1 MEYLLKIHYQMF
13 FKTFFIV
20 ILIKISK
27 MDRQSPFLF
36 LISMFF
42 LNPSFGQIMDNA
54 SIVKEGSKLVK
65 IGSGF
70 IFTEGPA
77 VDKNGNVFF
86 TDQPNNTIVKWS
98 ANSGQ
103 LSIFS
108 DQSGRSNGLY
118 FDQKGNLIACA
129 DMDNQIW
136 SFSADGKPTVLLDT
150 YEGKKLNG
158 PNDLWI
164 SPFGG
169 IYFTDPLYKRKYWT
183 RNPEMQQDGEHVY
196 FLSADRKTVL
206 RVDTSM
212 EKPNGIIGTSNGK
225 RLYVADIG
233 AKKTYSYRISKDNSL
248 IDKKLFADM
257 GSDGMTID
265 EDGNIYLTGDGV
277 TVFNKKGVKIAHISV
292 NARWTANVCFGGSQK
307 STLFITAM
315 DGLFSLEMNVKG
327 I

>member
-1 MEYLLKIHYQMF
+1 MDYLLKIHYQMF
-13 FKTFFIV
+13 FKTYFFV
-20 ILIKISK
+20 ILSKISK
-27 MDRQSPFLF
+27 MDIKSSCLF
-36 LISMFF
+36 LIGIIFF
-42 LNPSFGQIMDNA
+42 NSSFGQIMDNA
-54 SIVKEGSKLVK
+54 SLVKKGSELIK

-77 VDKNGNVFF
+77 ADKFGNVFF

-98 ANSGQ
+98 AVSGQ

-108 DQSGRSNGLY
+108 DNSGRANGLY
-118 FDQKGNLIACA
+118 FDQNGNLIACA

-136 SFSADGKPTVLLDT
+136 SFSADGKPSVLLDT

-164 SPFGG
+164 SPKGG

-196 FLSADRKTVL
+196 FLSADRKTVS
-206 RVDTSM
+206 RVDTSL

-233 AKKTYSYRISKDNSL
+233 AKKTYSYRISKDNNL
-248 IDKKLFADM
+248 LDKKLFTNM

-265 EDGNIYLTGDGV
+265 EDGNIYLTGEGV
-277 TVFNKKGVKIAHISV
+277 TVFNKKGVKIAHIPV

-315 DGLFSLEMNVKG
+315 DGLFSLEMNIKG
-327 I
+327 M